1 MEQPETGSRP
11 DQKHIRSANTIVT
24 QSCFDMD
31 DVLLLAM
38 AESDSE
44 NSAGTEPHTGLR
56 IGVTRP
62 DSDAQRVV
70 R

>member
-1 MEQPETGSRP
+1 
-11 DQKHIRSANTIVT
+11 
-24 QSCFDMD
+24 MD